1 MAEVARDL
9 SRQGIAA
16 AESRGPSR
24 RVAGAGRA
32 LHRARMNTKTIL
44 LVGNGGREH
53 AMAASIRSDAPET
66 ELLIAPGNPGT
77 ARLGRNVPVA
87 ADDVPGLVE
96 LARGER
102 VSLTIVGPEAP
113 LAAGIGDA
121 FAAEGLPLFGPRAAA
136 ARIESSKAFAKQLML
151 EEGVPTAGFE
161 VFTDPDAALAHVRA
175 GSGPIVVKASG
186 LAAGKGAIVCE
197 DRQEAER
204 AVRDVMVDRKF
215 GAAGDELVVEEFME
229 GEELSVFF
237 LTDGESAVPLVPSR
251 DHKRLLEDDLGP
263 NTGGMGAYS
272 PVRGA
277 DADLIDRIRTE
288 VAEPVLA
295 GLASRGCP
303 YRGFLYA
310 GLMLTPDGPKVIE
323 FNCRLGDPE
332 AQVVLPLTRSDLVE
346 PMRAVARGGSLDG
359 WNPDLS
365 PGAALV
371 TVVVSGGYPGS
382 YAKGIPIE
390 IPDGLEGPSVRLYHA
405 GTAIG
410 PDGLITAGG
419 RVLGVTGI
427 GADLAE
433 AAGRSRAAAARVRFE
448 GATWRKDIGR
458 SELS

>member
-1 MAEVARDL
+1 
-9 SRQGIAA
+9 
-16 AESRGPSR
+16 
-24 RVAGAGRA
+24 
-32 LHRARMNTKTIL
+32 MNAKTIL

-53 AMAASIRSDAPET
+53 AMAAAIRTNAPET
-66 ELLIAPGNPGT
+66 DLLIAPGNPGT
-77 ARLGRNVPVA
+77 ARLGRNAAVA

-96 LARGER
+96 LARAER
-102 VSLTIVGPEAP
+102 ASLTIVGPEAP
-113 LAAGIGDA
+113 LAGGIGDA
-121 FAAEGLPLFGPRAAA
+121 FAAESLPLFGPSAAA

-151 EEGVPTAGFE
+151 EEGVSTAGFE
-161 VFTDPDAALAHVRA
+161 VFTDPEAALAHVRA

-186 LAAGKGAIVCE
+186 LAAGKGAIVCQ

-204 AVRDVMVDRKF
+204 AVQEVMVDRRF
-215 GAAGDELVVEEFME
+215 GAAGDKLVVEEFMD

-237 LTDGESAVPLVPSR
+237 LTDGRTAVPLVPSR

-277 DADLIDRIRTE
+277 DIALIDRIRTE

-295 GLASRGCP
+295 GMASRGCP

-310 GLMLTPDGPKVIE
+310 GLMLTADGPKVIE

-346 PMRAVARGGSLDG
+346 PMDAVARGGGLEG
-359 WNPDLS
+359 WTPDLS

-382 YAKGIPIE
+382 YPKGIPIE
-390 IPDGLEGPSVRLYHA
+390 IPADLEGPSVRLYHA
-405 GTAIG
+405 GTAMG
-410 PDGLITAGG
+410 PDGLVTAGG
-419 RVLGVTGI
+419 RVFGVTGI

-433 AAGRSRAAAARVRFE
+433 AAERSRAAAARIQFD